1 MVARLHSTQTVI
13 AGLTRNL
20 LRKRDT
26 SSRLGDGGSLSAMTV
41 KGVFVSFLLIVCLL
55 FSSCTQKQ
63 DPVESLL
70 SQMTLEEKCGQLTCP
85 IGFNFYGKDGDSLW
99 LADDFLGMMDT
110 MPLGSCWAVLR
121 ADPWSK
127 KTVETGLQ
135 PRESARLLNMMQRHA
150 IEDTR
155 LGIPM
160 LFCEETP
167 HGHMAVG
174 TTVFPTGIGQ
184 ASTWNPVLLEQMG
197 EAMGREV
204 RLQGA
209 QVGYGPVLDIARDPR
224 WSRVEE
230 TFGEDPYL
238 SGVLG
243 EYIVHG
249 MRKNVCATLKHLAA
263 YGIPQ
268 GGHNAA
274 TAEVGQ
280 NRLMTDY
287 LPSFEMAIVEGGAK
301 SVMTSYNTIDGVPCS
316 ANEWL
321 LQEVLRNSWDFK
333 GVVFSDLNAVNAIYA
348 TQHVAADPAEAA
360 AMALKA
366 GVDIDLGGYNYGGYL
381 KEALQRGLVT
391 EADIDRAVR
400 HVLQLKYDLG
410 LFDNPYVDEALAES
424 EVGTKE
430 NAQLAKQ
437 VALESAVLLK
447 NDGIL
452 PFGEHIKKVAVIG
465 PNADNMYN
473 QLGDYTAP
481 QDPDR
486 IVTMLEGIRDKG
498 RAEVTYAKGCAVRD
512 ENDANI
518 EEAVRVAKAADV
530 VVLVVG
536 GSSARD
542 FKTSYEDT
550 GAAIVDEHLSD
561 MDCGEGYDRSTLK
574 LLGKQEELMERV
586 YATGKPVVTVY
597 IQGRSLDMNLAN
609 EKSNALLTLWY
620 PGMEGGS
627 ALADILWGDYNPAG
641 RLPISIPRSV
651 GQIPVYYS
659 QPQTGDYVE
668 ESAKPLFPFGYGLS
682 YTQFEYSDLVVEP
695 IKAMSSLRGDV
706 RGMGSMADT
715 ICKVTCTVTNIGPYD
730 GYEVVQ
736 LYVRDEVASVAPA
749 SKLLK
754 GFQRIHINK
763 GETVAMSFYLTERD
777 LSVYSQEKGWHV
789 EPGEFTVMVGGSSE
803 NAVLSSS
810 LEVK

>member
-1 MVARLHSTQTVI
+1 MDRRLPV
-13 AGLTRNL
+13 
-20 LRKRDT
+20 
-26 SSRLGDGGSLSAMTV
+26 
-41 KGVFVSFLLIVCLL
+41 LLIIMVL
-55 FSSCTQKQ
+55 FCSCNKKQ
-63 DPVESLL
+63 DKVETLL
-70 SQMTLEEKCGQLTCP
+70 SQMTIEEKCGQLSCP

-99 LADDFLGMMDT
+99 LADDFLSMMDT

-121 ADPWSK
+121 ADPWSR
-127 KTVETGLQ
+127 KTVETGLH
-135 PRESARLLNMMQRHA
+135 PKESARLLNMMQRHA
-150 IEDTR
+150 MESTR
-155 LGIPM
+155 LGIPL

-184 ASTWNPVLLEQMG
+184 ASTWHLALLEQMG
-197 EAMGREV
+197 EVMGQEV

-209 QVGYGPVLDIARDPR
+209 QIGYGPVLDIARDPR

-243 EYIVHG
+243 AALVKG
-249 MRKNVCATLKHLAA
+249 MQKHVSATLKHLAA

-287 LPSFEMAIVEGGAK
+287 LPSFEKAIVEGGAK
-301 SVMTSYNTIDGVPCS
+301 TVMTSYNTIDGVPCS
-316 ANEWL
+316 ANQWL
-321 LQEVLRNSWDFK
+321 LQEVLRNSWNFK

-360 AMALKA
+360 ALALKA
-366 GVDIDLGGYNYGGYL
+366 GVDIDLGGYNYGGFL

-400 HVLQLKYDLG
+400 HVLQLKHDLG
-410 LFDNPYVDEALAES
+410 LFDNPYVDEALAEA
-424 EVGTKE
+424 EVGTEE
-430 NAQLAKQ
+430 NAHLAKQ
-437 VALESAVLLK
+437 VALESTVLLK

-452 PFGEHIKKVAVIG
+452 PFGDKIKKVAVIG

-481 QDPDR
+481 QDPER
-486 IVTMLEGIRDKG
+486 IVTMLEGIREKG
-498 RAEVTYAKGCAVRD
+498 RAEVLYAKGCAVRD
-512 ENDANI
+512 ENDADI
-518 EEAVRVAKAADV
+518 EEAVRTAQKADV

-550 GAAIVDEHLSD
+550 GAAIVDEHVSD

-574 LLGKQEELMERV
+574 LLGKQEELMQRI

-597 IQGRSLDMNLAN
+597 IQGRPLDMNLSA

-627 ALADILWGDYNPAG
+627 ALAEILWGDYNPAG
-641 RLPISIPRSV
+641 RLPISVPRSV

-659 QPQTGDYVE
+659 QPATGDYVE

-682 YTQFEYSDLVVEP
+682 YTQFEYGDLQVESLS
-695 IKAMSSLRGDV
+695 AMSFQRGNV
-706 RGMGSMADT
+706 RRMESMADT
-715 ICKVTCTVTNIGPYD
+715 VCRVTCTVKNIGPFD
-730 GYEVVQ
+730 GNEVVQ
-736 LYVRDEVASVAPA
+736 LYIRDEVASIAPA

-754 GFQRIHINK
+754 GFQRVFIKI
-763 GETVAMSFYLTERD
+763 GETKQVVFYLTARD
-777 LSVYSQEKGWHV
+777 FSVYSKEKGWHV

-803 NAVLSSS
+803 NTVLSQRF
-810 LEVK
+810 EVR

>member
-1 MVARLHSTQTVI
+1 MTRLHLLQTVI

-20 LRKRDT
+20 LRDRDS
-26 SSRLGDGGSLSAMTV
+26 SSRSGDGGFLSAMTV
-41 KGVFVSFLLIVCLL
+41 KSVSVSFLVIVCLIL
-55 FSSCTQKQ
+55 SSCEKKQ
-63 DPVESLL
+63 DKVEALL
-70 SQMTLEEKCGQLTCP
+70 SRMTLEEKCGQLTCP
-85 IGFNFYGKDGDSLW
+85 IGFNFYSKDGDSLW
-99 LADDFLGMMDT
+99 LADDFLGRMDT

-127 KTVETGLQ
+127 KTVETGLH

-150 IEDTR
+150 VENTR
-155 LGIPM
+155 LGIPL

-184 ASTWNPVLLEQMG
+184 ASTWHPALLEQMG
-197 EAMGREV
+197 EVMGKEV

-209 QVGYGPVLDIARDPR
+209 QIGYGPVLDIARDPR

-230 TFGEDPYL
+230 TMGEDPYL

-243 EYIVHG
+243 AAVVKG
-249 MRKNVCATLKHLAA
+249 MQKHVCATLKHLAA

-274 TAEVGQ
+274 TAEVGP
-280 NRLMTDY
+280 NCLMTDY
-287 LPSFEMAIVEGGAK
+287 LPSFEEAVCEGGAK

-321 LQEVLRNSWDFK
+321 LQEVLRQSWDFK

-360 AMALKA
+360 ALALKA
-366 GVDIDLGGYNYGGYL
+366 GVDIDLGGYNYGGFL

-410 LFDNPYVDEALAES
+410 LFENPYVDEALAES

-430 NAQLAKQ
+430 NAQLAKH

-452 PFGEHIKKVAVIG
+452 PFGEQVKKVAVIG

-486 IVTMLEGIRDKG
+486 IVTMLEGIRNKG

-512 ENDANI
+512 ESDVNI
-518 EEAVRVAKAADV
+518 DEAVRIAKAADV

-550 GAAIVDEHLSD
+550 GAAKVDEHISD

-574 LLGKQEELMERV
+574 LLGKQEELMERI

-597 IQGRSLDMNLAN
+597 IQGRPLDMNLAN

-641 RLPISIPRSV
+641 RLPISVLRSV
-651 GQIPVYYS
+651 GQIPIYYS

-668 ESAKPLFPFGYGLS
+668 ESFKPLFPFGYGLS
-682 YTQFEYSDLVVEP
+682 YTQFEYRDLDVLPV
-695 IKAMSSLRGDV
+695 KAMSFQQRNVGWKE
-706 RGMGSMADT
+706 SMADT
-715 ICKVTCTVTNIGPYD
+715 VCKVTCQVKNIGSYD
-730 GYEVVQ
+730 GDEVVQ
-736 LYVRDEVASVAPA
+736 LYVRDEVASIAPA

-754 GFQRIHINK
+754 GFQRVHINK
-763 GETVAMSFYLTERD
+763 GETQQIVFYLTERD
-777 LSVYSQEKGWHV
+777 LAVYSVEKGWHM
-789 EPGEFTVMVGGSSE
+789 EPGEFTIMVGGNSDRNE
-803 NAVLSSS
+803 IFRNFT
-810 LEVK
+810 LE

>member
-1 MVARLHSTQTVI
+1 MV
-13 AGLTRNL
+13 
-20 LRKRDT
+20 
-26 SSRLGDGGSLSAMTV
+26 
-41 KGVFVSFLLIVCLL
+41 L
-55 FSSCTQKQ
+55 FCSCTKKQ

-70 SQMTLEEKCGQLTCP
+70 SRMTLEEKCGQLTCP

-99 LADDFLGMMDT
+99 PADVFLGMMDT
-110 MPLGSCWAVLR
+110 LPLGSCWAVLR
-121 ADPWSK
+121 ADPWSR
-127 KTVETGLQ
+127 KTVETGLH
-135 PRESARLLNMMQRHA
+135 PCESAKLLNMMQRQA
-150 IEDTR
+150 VENTR
-155 LGIPM
+155 HGIPL

-184 ASTWNPVLLEQMG
+184 ASTWNPALLEQMG
-197 EAMGREV
+197 EVMGREV

-209 QVGYGPVLDIARDPR
+209 HIGYGPVLDIARDPR

-230 TFGEDPYL
+230 TMGEDPYL
-238 SGVLG
+238 SGALG
-243 EYIVHG
+243 AAVVKG
-249 MRKNVCATLKHLAA
+249 MQKNVCATLKHLAA

-287 LPSFEMAIVEGGAK
+287 LSSFENAICEGGAK
-301 SVMTSYNTIDGVPCS
+301 TVMTSYNTIDGIPCS

-381 KEALQRGLVT
+381 KEALQRGLVA

-410 LFDNPYVDEALAES
+410 LFDNPYVDEALAEL

-430 NAQLAKQ
+430 NTQLAKQ

-452 PFGEHIKKVAVIG
+452 PFGEQVKKVAVIG

-498 RAEVTYAKGCAVRD
+498 RAEVTYAKGCAIRD
-512 ENDANI
+512 ENDSDI
-518 EEAVRVAKAADV
+518 DEAVRIAKAADV

-550 GAAIVDEHLSD
+550 GAAIVNESVSD

-574 LLGKQEELMERV
+574 LLGKQEELMQCI

-597 IQGRSLDMNLAN
+597 IQGRPLDMNLAI

-627 ALADILWGDYNPAG
+627 ALADILWGDYNPGG

-659 QPQTGDYVE
+659 QPQTGDFVE
-668 ESAKPLFPFGYGLS
+668 ESAKPLFSFGYGLS
-682 YTQFEYSDLVVEP
+682 YTQFEYSDLIIEP
-695 IKAMSSLRGDV
+695 VKAMSLTASNAKHFQRGDV
-706 RGMGSMADT
+706 RRKESIADT
-715 ICKVTCTVTNIGPYD
+715 LFKVTFSVKNIGPCD
-730 GYEVVQ
+730 GDEVVQ
-736 LYVRDEVASVAPA
+736 VYVRDEVASIAPA

-754 GFQRIHINK
+754 GFQRVHINE
-763 GETVAMSFYLTERD
+763 GESCTVTFFLNERD
-777 LSVYSQEKGWHV
+777 LSVYSKEKGWHV
-789 EPGEFTVMVGGSSE
+789 EPGEFTIMVGGCSDAINGDTIHRVSTRLNIVE
-803 NAVLSSS
+803 
-810 LEVK
+810 EMIIQ

>member
-1 MVARLHSTQTVI
+1 MDRRLPV
-13 AGLTRNL
+13 
-20 LRKRDT
+20 
-26 SSRLGDGGSLSAMTV
+26 
-41 KGVFVSFLLIVCLL
+41 LLIIMVL
-55 FSSCTQKQ
+55 FCSCNKKQ
-63 DPVESLL
+63 DKVETLL
-70 SQMTLEEKCGQLTCP
+70 SQMTIEEKCGQLSCP

-99 LADDFLGMMDT
+99 LADDFLSMMDT

-121 ADPWSK
+121 ADPWSR
-127 KTVETGLQ
+127 KTVETGLH
-135 PRESARLLNMMQRHA
+135 PKESARLLNMMQRHA
-150 IEDTR
+150 MESTR
-155 LGIPM
+155 LGIPL

-184 ASTWNPVLLEQMG
+184 ASTWNPALLERMG
-197 EAMGREV
+197 EVMGKEV

-209 QVGYGPVLDIARDPR
+209 QIGYGPVLDIARDPR

-243 EYIVHG
+243 AAVVKG
-249 MRKNVCATLKHLAA
+249 MQKHVCATLKHLAA

-287 LPSFEMAIVEGGAK
+287 LPSFEKAIVEGGAK
-301 SVMTSYNTIDGVPCS
+301 TVMTSYNTIDGVPCS
-316 ANEWL
+316 ANQWL
-321 LQEVLRNSWDFK
+321 LQEVLRNSWNFK

-391 EADIDRAVR
+391 EADINRAVR
-400 HVLQLKYDLG
+400 HVLQLKHDLG
-410 LFDNPYVDEALAES
+410 LFDNPYVDEALAEA
-424 EVGTKE
+424 EVGTEE
-430 NAQLAKQ
+430 NAHLAKQ
-437 VALESAVLLK
+437 VALESTVLLK

-452 PFGEHIKKVAVIG
+452 PFGDIIKKVAVIG

-481 QDPDR
+481 QDPER
-486 IVTMLEGIRDKG
+486 IVTMLEGIREKG
-498 RAEVTYAKGCAVRD
+498 RAEVLYAKGCAVRD
-512 ENDANI
+512 ENDADI
-518 EEAVRVAKAADV
+518 EEAVRTAQKADV

-550 GAAIVDEHLSD
+550 GAAIVDEHVSD

-574 LLGKQEELMERV
+574 LLGKQEELMQRI

-597 IQGRSLDMNLAN
+597 IQGRPLDMNLSA

-627 ALADILWGDYNPAG
+627 ALAEILWGDYNPAG
-641 RLPISIPRSV
+641 RLPISVPRSV

-659 QPQTGDYVE
+659 QPATGDYVE

-682 YTQFEYSDLVVEP
+682 YTQFEYGDLQVESLS
-695 IKAMSSLRGDV
+695 AMSFQRGNV
-706 RGMGSMADT
+706 RKMESMADT
-715 ICKVTCTVTNIGPYD
+715 VCRVTCTVKNIGPFD
-730 GYEVVQ
+730 GDEVVQ
-736 LYVRDEVASVAPA
+736 LYVRDKVASIAPA

-754 GFQRIHINK
+754 GFQRVHINK
-763 GETVAMSFYLTERD
+763 GEAKQVVFYLTQRD
-777 LSVYSQEKGWHV
+777 LAVYSVEKGWHV
-789 EPGEFTVMVGGSSE
+789 EPGELTIMVGRSSDGTI
-803 NAVLSSS
+803 NKTVSF
-810 LEVK
+810 

>member
-1 MVARLHSTQTVI
+1 MKPKTQPQSVI
-13 AGLTRNL
+13 AGFDVGTEPRSTRRHRGLDPRSPEDKGNP
-20 LRKRDT
+20 
-26 SSRLGDGGSLSAMTV
+26 SVSGDGGSLSAMTV
-41 KGVFVSFLLIVCLL
+41 KGVLLALFVVVCLVL
-55 FSSCTQKQ
+55 SSCAKKQ
-63 DPVESLL
+63 DKVEALL

-99 LADDFLGMMDT
+99 LADDFIGMMDT
-110 MPLGSCWAVLR
+110 LPLGSCWAVLR
-121 ADPWSK
+121 ADPWSR
-127 KTVETGLQ
+127 KTVETGLH
-135 PRESARLLNMMQRHA
+135 PKESARLLNMMQRHA
-150 IEDTR
+150 VENTR
-155 LGIPM
+155 LGIPL

-184 ASTWNPVLLEQMG
+184 ASTWDPALLEQMG
-197 EAMGREV
+197 EVMGREV

-230 TFGEDPYL
+230 TLGEDPYL

-243 EYIVHG
+243 AAIVQG
-249 MRKNVCATLKHLAA
+249 MQKNVCATLKHLAA

-274 TAEVGQ
+274 TADVGP
-280 NRLMTDY
+280 NRLMSEY
-287 LPSFEMAIVEGGAK
+287 LPAFERAVVFSGAK

-321 LQEVLRNSWDFK
+321 LQDILRESWNFK

-366 GVDIDLGGYNYGGYL
+366 GVDIDLGGYNYGGFL

-400 HVLQLKYDLG
+400 HVLQLKSDLG

-447 NDGIL
+447 NDGVL
-452 PFGEHIKKVAVIG
+452 PFDESIKKVAVIG

-486 IVTMLEGIRDKG
+486 VVTMLEGIRGKG

-518 EEAVRVAKAADV
+518 DEAVRIAKSADV

-542 FKTSYEDT
+542 FKTSYEET
-550 GAAIVDEHLSD
+550 GAAIVNESISD

-574 LLGKQEELMERV
+574 LLGKQEELMQRI

-597 IQGRSLDMNLAN
+597 IQGRPLDMNLAA

-627 ALADILWGDYNPAG
+627 SLADILWGDYNPAG

-668 ESAKPLFPFGYGLS
+668 ESAKPLYPFGYGLS
-682 YTQFEYSDLVVEP
+682 YTQFEYNSDLHVFELKERPGCYSVNLLVKNTGP
-695 IKAMSSLRGDV
+695 CDGD
-706 RGMGSMADT
+706 
-715 ICKVTCTVTNIGPYD
+715 
-730 GYEVVQ
+730 EVVQ
-736 LYVRDEVASVAPA
+736 VYVRDEVASIAPA
-749 SKLLK
+749 SKLLA
-754 GFQRIHINK
+754 GFQRVHINK
-763 GETVAMSFYLTERD
+763 GESEVVSFIVVPK
-777 LSVYSQEKGWHV
+777 VYSQEKGWHV
-789 EPGEFTVMVGGSSE
+789 EPGEFTIMVGGSSE
-803 NAVLSSS
+803 SNRFSVS
-810 LEVK
+810 L

>member
-1 MVARLHSTQTVI
+1 MFNK
-13 AGLTRNL
+13 RNNRFCKILRIRFLNNFYTKCILILFGCVL
-20 LRKRDT
+20 L
-26 SSRLGDGGSLSAMTV
+26 A
-41 KGVFVSFLLIVCLL
+41 
-55 FSSCTQKQ
+55 SCAQKQ
-63 DPVESLL
+63 DNVEVLL
-70 SQMTLEEKCGQLTCP
+70 SQMTLEEKCGQLSCP
-85 IGFNFYGKDGDSLW
+85 IGFNFYGKDSDSIW
-99 LADDFLGMMDT
+99 LSESYLGMMDT
-110 MPLGSCWAVLR
+110 LPLGSCWAVLR
-121 ADPWSK
+121 ADPWSR
-127 KTVETGLQ
+127 KTVETGLK
-135 PRESARLLNMMQRHA
+135 PRESARLLNIMQRHA
-150 IEDTR
+150 VENTR
-155 LGIPM
+155 LGIPL

-184 ASTWNPVLLEQMG
+184 ASTWNPELLEKMG
-197 EAMGREV
+197 EVMGKEV

-230 TFGEDPYL
+230 TMGEDPYL

-243 EYIVHG
+243 AAVVNG
-249 MRKNVCATLKHLAA
+249 MQKHVCATLKHLAA

-274 TAEVGQ
+274 TAEVGP

-287 LPSFEMAIVEGGAK
+287 LPSFEKAIREGGAK
-301 SVMTSYNTIDGVPCS
+301 TVMTSYNTIDGVPCS
-316 ANEWL
+316 ANRWL
-321 LQEVLRNSWDFK
+321 LQDILRNSWNFK

-348 TQHVAADPAEAA
+348 TQHVVADPAEAA
-360 AMALKA
+360 ALALKA
-366 GVDIDLGGYNYGGYL
+366 GVDIDLGGYNYGGFL

-400 HVLQLKYDLG
+400 HVLQLKIDLG
-410 LFDNPYVDEALAES
+410 LFENSYIDEALAEA

-447 NDGIL
+447 NDGVL
-452 PFGEHIKKVAVIG
+452 PFGDNIKKVAVIG

-481 QDPDR
+481 QAPDR
-486 IVTMLEGIRDKG
+486 IVTMLEGIREKG
-498 RAEVTYAKGCAVRD
+498 RAEVLYAKGCAIRD
-512 ENDANI
+512 EADANI
-518 EEAVRVAKAADV
+518 DEAVKTAQTADV

-542 FKTSYEDT
+542 FKTSYEET
-550 GAAIVDEHLSD
+550 GAAIVNNHISD

-574 LLGKQEELMERV
+574 LLGKQEELMQCI

-597 IQGRSLDMNLAN
+597 IQGRPLDMNLAA
-609 EKSNALLTLWY
+609 EKSNALLTMWY

-627 ALADILWGDYNPAG
+627 ALADILWGDYNPSG

-668 ESAKPLFPFGYGLS
+668 ESAKPLYPFGYGLS
-682 YTQFEYSDLVVEP
+682 YTQFEYSNLQVETVS
-695 IKAMSSLRGDV
+695 KM
-706 RGMGSMADT
+706 DT
-715 ICKVTCTVTNIGPYD
+715 VCKVTCQVKNIGSCD
-730 GYEVVQ
+730 GDEVVQ
-736 LYVRDEVASVAPA
+736 LYVRDEVASIAPA

-754 GFQRIHINK
+754 GFQKVHINK
-763 GETVAMSFYLTERD
+763 GETRQVIFYLTERD
-777 LSVYSQEKGWHV
+777 LSVYSAEKGWHF
-789 EPGEFTVMVGGSSE
+789 EAGEFTFLVGG
-803 NAVLSSS
+803 LSKRIEI
-810 LEVK
+810 LA

>member
-1 MVARLHSTQTVI
+1 MNTKRILKDFESRFLNGFYTKCIPIILLVVVA
-13 AGLTRNL
+13 
-20 LRKRDT
+20 
-26 SSRLGDGGSLSAMTV
+26 
-41 KGVFVSFLLIVCLL
+41 
-55 FSSCTQKQ
+55 SSCVTKQ
-63 DPVESLL
+63 DNVESLL
-70 SQMTLEEKCGQLTCP
+70 KQMTLEEKCGQLSCP
-85 IGFNFYGKDGDSLW
+85 IGFNYYGKDGDSLW
-99 LADDFLGMMDT
+99 LAEDFVGMMDT

-121 ADPWSK
+121 ADPWSR
-127 KTVETGLQ
+127 KTVETGLH
-135 PRESARLLNMMQRHA
+135 PRESAKLLNMMQHYA
-150 IEDTR
+150 VEHTR
-155 LGIPM
+155 LGIPL

-184 ASTWNPVLLEQMG
+184 ASTWHPSLLEQMG
-197 EAMGREV
+197 EVMGREV

-238 SGVLG
+238 AGVLG
-243 EYIVHG
+243 EYIVRG
-249 MRKNVCATLKHLAA
+249 MQKNVCATLKHLAA

-287 LPSFEMAIVEGGAK
+287 LPSFENAIHKGFAK

-316 ANEWL
+316 ANQWL
-321 LQEVLRNSWDFK
+321 LQEVLRQSWDFK

-360 AMALKA
+360 ALALKA
-366 GVDIDLGGYNYGGYL
+366 GVDIDLGGYNYGGFL

-391 EADIDRAVR
+391 EADIDKAVR

-410 LFDNPYVDEALAES
+410 LFDNPYVDEALAEA
-424 EVGTKE
+424 EVGTEE
-430 NAQLAKQ
+430 NARLAKQ

-452 PFGEHIKKVAVIG
+452 PFGGQINKVAVIG

-486 IVTMLEGIRDKG
+486 IVTMLEGIRAKG
-498 RAEVTYAKGCAVRD
+498 RAEVTYAKGCSVRD
-512 ENDANI
+512 ENDADI
-518 EEAVRVAKAADV
+518 DEAVHIAQAADV

-542 FKTSYEDT
+542 FKTSYEET
-550 GAAIVDEHLSD
+550 GAAIVDNHISD

-574 LLGKQEELMERV
+574 LLGKQEELMQRI
-586 YATGKPVVTVY
+586 YALGKPVVTVY
-597 IQGRSLDMNLAN
+597 IQGRPMDMNLAA

-659 QPQTGDYVE
+659 QPATGDYVE
-668 ESAKPLFPFGYGLS
+668 ESSKPLYPFGYGLS
-682 YTQFEYSDLVVEP
+682 YTQFEYSDLKVDSVPERP
-695 IKAMSSLRGDV
+695 GALRV
-706 RGMGSMADT
+706 T
-715 ICKVTCTVTNIGPYD
+715 FKVKNIGPCD
-730 GYEVVQ
+730 GDEVVQ

-754 GFQRIHINK
+754 RFQRVHINK
-763 GETVAMSFYLTERD
+763 GETAGLSFYLLPRD
-777 LSVYSQEKGWHV
+777 LSVYSAEKGWHV
-789 EPGEFTVMVGGSSE
+789 EEGEFTIMVGE
-803 NAVLSSS
+803 EHVLICQ
-810 LEVK
+810 

>member
-1 MVARLHSTQTVI
+1 MNILNKIFDRFLVRRTILI
-13 AGLTRNL
+13 L
-20 LRKRDT
+20 
-26 SSRLGDGGSLSAMTV
+26 
-41 KGVFVSFLLIVCLL
+41 FVVLVVC
-55 FSSCTQKQ
+55 SCNKKQ
-63 DPVESLL
+63 DKVEALL
-70 SQMTLEEKCGQLTCP
+70 SQMTLEEKCGQLSCP
-85 IGFNFYGKDGDSLW
+85 IGFNYYGKDGDSLW
-99 LADDFLGMMDT
+99 LADDFLSMMDT
-110 MPLGSCWAVLR
+110 LPLGSCWAVLR
-121 ADPWSK
+121 ADPWSR
-127 KTVETGLQ
+127 KTVETGLH
-135 PRESARLLNMMQRHA
+135 PKESARLLNMMQHHA
-150 IEDTR
+150 VENTR
-155 LGIPM
+155 LGIPL

-184 ASTWNPVLLEQMG
+184 ASTWDPALLEQMG
-197 EAMGREV
+197 EVMGKEV
-204 RLQGA
+204 SLQGA
-209 QVGYGPVLDIARDPR
+209 QIGYGPVLDIARDPR

-243 EYIVHG
+243 TAVVKG
-249 MRKNVCATLKHLAA
+249 MQKHVCATLKHLAA

-287 LPSFEMAIVEGGAK
+287 LPSFEKAIVEGGAK
-301 SVMTSYNTIDGVPCS
+301 TVMTSYNTIDGVPCS
-316 ANEWL
+316 ANQWL

-360 AMALKA
+360 ALALKA
-366 GVDIDLGGYNYGGYL
+366 GVDIDLGGYNYGGFL

-400 HVLQLKYDLG
+400 HVLQLKYDFG
-410 LFDNPYVDEALAES
+410 LFDNPYVDEVLAEK
-424 EVGTKE
+424 EVGAE
-430 NAQLAKQ
+430 ESAQLAKQ
-437 VALESAVLLK
+437 VSLESAVLLK

-481 QDPDR
+481 QDPER
-486 IVTMLEGIRDKG
+486 IVTMLEGIHDKG

-512 ENDANI
+512 ENEADMD
-518 EEAVRVAKAADV
+518 EAVRVAKAADV

-550 GAAIVDEHLSD
+550 GAAVVNESISD

-574 LLGKQEELMERV
+574 LLGRQEELMERI
-586 YATGKPVVTVY
+586 YAIGKPVVTVY
-597 IQGRSLDMNLAN
+597 IQGRPLDMNLAN

-620 PGMEGGS
+620 SGMEGGS

-651 GQIPVYYS
+651 GQISVYYS
-659 QPQTGDYVE
+659 QPQMSDYVE
-668 ESAKPLFPFGYGLS
+668 ESSKPLFPFGFGLS
-682 YTQFEYSDLVVEP
+682 YTQFEYSDLKVEP
-695 IKAMSSLRGDV
+695 VKAMSFQCGTV
-706 RGMGSMADT
+706 RGLESMDDT
-715 ICKVTCTVTNIGPYD
+715 VCKVTCTVKNIGPCD
-730 GYEVVQ
+730 GDEVVQ

-754 GFQRIHINK
+754 GFQRVHINK
-763 GETVAMSFYLTERD
+763 GETQNVDFYLTERD
-777 LSVYSQEKGWHV
+777 LAVYSKEKGWHI
-789 EPGEFTVMVGGSSE
+789 EPGEFTIMAGGSSE
-803 NAVLSSS
+803 IAMISSS

>member
-1 MVARLHSTQTVI
+1 MKLTVWFWRICNPPMSKREFEIPASQRSDYKSAR
-13 AGLTRNL
+13 
-20 LRKRDT
+20 T
-26 SSRLGDGGSLSAMTV
+26 SA
-41 KGVFVSFLLIVCLL
+41 FILL
-55 FSSCTQKQ
+55 FLTILFGSCTQKK
-63 DPVESLL
+63 DKIDCLI
-70 SQMTLEEKCGQLTCP
+70 SQMTIEEKCGQLSCP
-85 IGFNFYGKDGDSLW
+85 IGFDFYGKDGDSLW
-99 LADDFLGMMDT
+99 LSEGFLGMMDT
-110 MPLGSCWAVLR
+110 MPIGSCWAVLR
-121 ADPWSK
+121 ADPWSR
-127 KTVETGLQ
+127 KTVETGLK
-135 PRESARLLNMMQRHA
+135 PKESARLLNLMQRHA
-150 IEDTR
+150 VEHTR
-155 LGIPM
+155 LGIPL

-184 ASTWNPVLLEQMG
+184 ASTWNPALLEQMG
-197 EAMGREV
+197 EVMGREV

-230 TFGEDPYL
+230 TMGEDQYL
-238 SGVLG
+238 AGTLG
-243 EYIVHG
+243 AAVVKG
-249 MRKNVCATLKHLAA
+249 MQKNVCATLKHLAA

-274 TAEVGQ
+274 TAEVGP
-280 NRLMTDY
+280 NRLMSDY
-287 LPSFEMAIVEGGAK
+287 LSSFEKAIVEGGAK
-301 SVMTSYNTIDGVPCS
+301 TVMTSYNTIDGVPCS
-316 ANEWL
+316 ANPWL

-360 AMALKA
+360 ALALKA
-366 GVDIDLGGYNYGGYL
+366 GVDIDLGGYNYGGFL

-410 LFDNPYVDEALAES
+410 LFDNPYVDEALAEV

-437 VALESAVLLK
+437 VAMESAILLK

-452 PFGEHIKKVAVIG
+452 PFGNYINKVAVIG

-498 RAEVTYAKGCAVRD
+498 RAEVTYTKGCAIRD
-512 ENDANI
+512 EADADI
-518 EEAVRVAKAADV
+518 EEAVRIAQKADV
-530 VVLVVG
+530 VVLVMG

-550 GAAIVDEHLSD
+550 GAAIVDDHVSD

-574 LLGKQEELMERV
+574 LLGKQEELMQCI

-597 IQGRSLDMNLAN
+597 IQGRPLDMNLAN

-641 RLPISIPRSV
+641 RLPISVPRSV

-682 YTQFEYSDLVVEP
+682 YTQFEYNDLRVETVSR
-695 IKAMSSLRGDV
+695 M
-706 RGMGSMADT
+706 DT
-715 ICKVTCTVTNIGPYD
+715 ICKVSCSVKNVSPYD
-730 GYEVVQ
+730 GDEVVQ

-754 GFQRIHINK
+754 GFQRVHINI
-763 GETVAMSFYLTERD
+763 GETKQVTFYLTERD
-777 LSVYSQEKGWHV
+777 LSVYSFEKGWHF
-789 EPGEFTVMVGGSSE
+789 EEGEFTLMIGRSSE
-803 NAVLSSS
+803 ESVLNKKC
-810 LEVK
+810 LF

>member
-1 MVARLHSTQTVI
+1 MQRRFSI
-13 AGLTRNL
+13 L
-20 LRKRDT
+20 LVVT
-26 SSRLGDGGSLSAMTV
+26 A
-41 KGVFVSFLLIVCLL
+41 L
-55 FSSCTQKQ
+55 FCSCAQKQ
-63 DPVESLL
+63 DEIDRLL

-99 LADDFLGMMDT
+99 LAENFIGMMDT

-121 ADPWSK
+121 ADPWAK
-127 KTVETGLQ
+127 KTVETGLH

-150 IEDTR
+150 VENTR
-155 LGIPM
+155 LGIPL

-184 ASTWNPVLLEQMG
+184 ASTWNPSLLEQMG
-197 EAMGREV
+197 EVMGREI

-209 QVGYGPVLDIARDPR
+209 QIGYGPVLDIARDPR

-230 TFGEDPYL
+230 TMGEDSYL
-238 SGVLG
+238 SGTLG
-243 EYIVHG
+243 AAIVKG
-249 MRKNVCATLKHLAA
+249 MQKNVCATLKHLAA

-280 NRLMTDY
+280 NKLMSDY
-287 LPSFEMAIVEGGAK
+287 LASFEKAICEGGAK
-301 SVMTSYNTIDGVPCS
+301 TVMTSYNTIDGVPCS
-316 ANEWL
+316 ANQWL
-321 LQEVLRNSWDFK
+321 LQEILRNSWNFK

-366 GVDIDLGGYNYGGYL
+366 GVDIDLGGYNYGGFL
-381 KEALQRGLVT
+381 KEALRRGLVT
-391 EADIDRAVR
+391 EADIDKAVR
-400 HVLQLKYDLG
+400 HVLQLKFDLG
-410 LFDNPYVDEALAES
+410 LFENPYVDEALAET
-424 EVGTKE
+424 EVGKKE

-437 VALESAVLLK
+437 VALESATLLK

-452 PFGEHIKKVAVIG
+452 PFGEHINKVAVIG
-465 PNADNMYN
+465 PNADKMYN

-486 IVTMLEGIRDKG
+486 IVTMLEGIQTKG
-498 RAEVTYAKGCAVRD
+498 RAEVTYAKGCAIRD
-512 ENDANI
+512 ENDADI
-518 EEAVRVAKAADV
+518 DEAVRIASAADV
-530 VVLVVG
+530 VVLIVG

-550 GAAIVDEHLSD
+550 GAAIVDDHISD

-574 LLGKQEELMERV
+574 LLGKQEELMQRI

-597 IQGRSLDMNLAN
+597 IQGRPMDMNLAN

-641 RLPISIPRSV
+641 RLPISVPHSV

-659 QPQTGDYVE
+659 QSSTGDYVE
-668 ESAKPLFPFGYGLS
+668 ESAKPLFPFGFGLS
-682 YTQFEYSDLVVEP
+682 YTQFEYSDLQVESVS
-695 IKAMSSLRGDV
+695 KK
-706 RGMGSMADT
+706 DT
-715 ICKVTCTVTNIGPYD
+715 ICRITCTVKNISPFD
-730 GYEVVQ
+730 GEEVVQ
-736 LYVRDEVASVAPA
+736 LYVRDEVASIAPA

-754 GFQRIHINK
+754 GFQRVHINK
-763 GETVAMSFYLTERD
+763 GEAKQVVFYLTERD
-777 LSVYSQEKGWHV
+777 LSVYSVEKGWHL
-789 EPGEFTVMVGGSSE
+789 ELGEFTILVGGNSE
-803 NAVLSSS
+803 ETISKNVTI
-810 LEVK
+810 K

>member
-1 MVARLHSTQTVI
+1 MI
-13 AGLTRNL
+13 ASQEIIENRIQNQKKSILEDFYMIFERFLVLWTIPL
-20 LRKRDT
+20 LM
-26 SSRLGDGGSLSAMTV
+26 LSCAT
-41 KGVFVSFLLIVCLL
+41 
-55 FSSCTQKQ
+55 KQ
-63 DPVESLL
+63 DKVETLL

-85 IGFNFYGKDGDSLW
+85 IGFNFYGKEGDSLW
-99 LADDFLGMMDT
+99 LADDFIGMMDT

-121 ADPWSK
+121 ADPWSR
-127 KTVETGLQ
+127 KTVETGLH
-135 PRESARLLNMMQRHA
+135 PRESAKLLNKMQRYA
-150 IEDTR
+150 VENTR
-155 LGIPM
+155 LGIPL

-184 ASTWNPVLLEQMG
+184 ASTWDPNLLEQMG
-197 EAMGREV
+197 EVMGREV
-204 RLQGA
+204 RLQGT
-209 QVGYGPVLDIARDPR
+209 QIGYGPVLDIARDPR

-243 EYIVHG
+243 AAVVKG
-249 MRKNVCATLKHLAA
+249 MQQHVCATLKHLAA

-274 TAEVGQ
+274 TADVGP
-280 NRLMTDY
+280 NKLMTDY
-287 LPSFEMAIVEGGAK
+287 LPSFEKAIREGGAK

-316 ANEWL
+316 ANQWL
-321 LQEVLRNSWDFK
+321 LQEVLRNSWNFK

-348 TQHVAADPAEAA
+348 TQHVAADPVEAA

-366 GVDIDLGGYNYGGYL
+366 GVDIDLGGYNYGGFL
-381 KEALQRGLVT
+381 KDALKRGLVT
-391 EADIDRAVR
+391 EIEIDRAVR

-410 LFDNPYVDEALAES
+410 LFDNPYVDEALAEA
-424 EVGTKE
+424 EVGTAKS
-430 NAQLAKQ
+430 AQLAKQ
-437 VALESAVLLK
+437 VALESAILLK

-481 QDPDR
+481 QAPDR
-486 IVTMLEGIRDKG
+486 IVTLLEGICDKG
-498 RAEVTYAKGCAVRD
+498 RAEILYAKGCAVRD

-518 EEAVRVAKAADV
+518 EEAVKTALQADV

-550 GAAIVDEHLSD
+550 GAAIVNASISD

-574 LLGKQEELMERV
+574 LLGKQEELMQRI

-597 IQGRSLDMNLAN
+597 IQGRPLDMNLAN

-627 ALADILWGDYNPAG
+627 ALADILWGDFNPAG
-641 RLPISIPRSV
+641 RLPISVPRSV

-659 QPQTGDYVE
+659 QPETGDYVE
-668 ESAKPLFPFGYGLS
+668 EIAKPLFPFGYGLS
-682 YTQFEYSDLVVEP
+682 YTQFEYSDLIVEP
-695 IKAMSSLRGDV
+695 VKAMSFQRREVGSKE
-706 RGMGSMADT
+706 SMADT
-715 ICKVTCTVTNIGPYD
+715 ICEVSCTVKNIGPCD
-730 GYEVVQ
+730 GDEVVQ
-736 LYVRDEVASVAPA
+736 LYVRDEVASVALT

-754 GFQRIHINK
+754 GFQRVHINK
-763 GETVAMSFYLTERD
+763 GETKQVSFYLTERD
-777 LSVYSQEKGWHV
+777 LSVYSSGEGWHF
-789 EPGEFTVMVGGSSE
+789 EAGDFTVFVGRDSRC
-803 NAVLSSS
+803 NDLFCNFAV
-810 LEVK
+810 K